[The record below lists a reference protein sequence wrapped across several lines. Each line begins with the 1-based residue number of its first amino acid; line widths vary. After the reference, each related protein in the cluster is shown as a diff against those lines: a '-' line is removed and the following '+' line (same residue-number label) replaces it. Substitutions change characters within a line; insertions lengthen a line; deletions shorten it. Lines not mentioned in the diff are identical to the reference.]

1 MERRGI
7 LSATAALP
15 VLLKVQTGFCR
26 QLRLLWFTCQREY
39 YKCKGGSSSKEIK
52 ERKRDEGCPEYWA
65 RKLDEEESNGAF
77 LSAIATFIED
87 APEIILLVYIIGCG
101 NPQEMLGQFIY
112 TVVYVI
118 FTSGKAGLC
127 DDVG

>member
-1 MERRGI
+1 M
-7 LSATAALP
+7 
-15 VLLKVQTGFCR
+15 
-26 QLRLLWFTCQREY
+26 RLLWFTCQREY
-39 YKCKGGSSSKEIK
+39 YKCKGSSSSKEIE

-65 RKLDEEESNGAF
+65 RKLDEEERNGAF